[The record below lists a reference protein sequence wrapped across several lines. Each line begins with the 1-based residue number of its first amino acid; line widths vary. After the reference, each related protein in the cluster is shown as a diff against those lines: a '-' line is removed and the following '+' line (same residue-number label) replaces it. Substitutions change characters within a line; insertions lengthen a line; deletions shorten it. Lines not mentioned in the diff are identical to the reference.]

1 MSITRLVALSKK
13 KLSEARISVAP
24 STAAWWGLPLQ
35 ARERAVYHPWD
46 VEQAVMRSAEL
57 AASPVRRMP
66 RRRRSVEPQ
75 EVLARAFHFHLQ

>member
-57 AASPVRRMP
+57 AASPLRRMP

-75 EVLARAFHFHLQ
+75 EVLARAFHLHLQ

>member
-57 AASPVRRMP
+57 AASPLRRMP